1 MSNQILLWSVLILP
15 WLTLFFMKKEDIK
28 RLMPASLSLSTALR

>member
-1 MSNQILLWSVLILP
+1 MVNVFHS

-28 RLMPASLSLSTALR
+28 RYAPVGLISNSHNNNNT

>member
-1 MSNQILLWSVLILP
+1 MSNQLILWGMLTAP

-28 RLMPASLSLSTALR
+28 RYTNMVRGDI